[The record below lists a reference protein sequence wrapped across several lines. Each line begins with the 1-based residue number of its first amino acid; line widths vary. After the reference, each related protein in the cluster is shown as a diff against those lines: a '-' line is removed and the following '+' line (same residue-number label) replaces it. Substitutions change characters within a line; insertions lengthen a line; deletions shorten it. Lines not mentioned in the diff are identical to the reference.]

1 MPLLPLLDRLI
12 GFPTV
17 SSQSNLPL
25 IDWAGAQL
33 GAAGFAVTRIPSACG
48 TKAGL
53 LARFGTGPGGMLLAA
68 HTDVVPVEGQDWT
81 VAPFALTRRG
91 ARLHGRGTTDMK
103 GFIACVLALAEG
115 LRARPPARPVMVA
128 LSWDEEL
135 GCRGIPQMIDRVIPV
150 LGRPELCVVGEPTL
164 LRMATG
170 HKGKASYRAIC
181 HGTAGHSALA
191 PRYRNALHPAAE
203 LVLALRAAQERLLRE
218 GLRDPDQDPPCAT
231 VHAGVLRG
239 GVALNVVPDRT
250 ELLFEIRHL
259 AQERPEDILASIP
272 VPEGVEIACTGAY
285 PGLET
290 DPARLGALAQL
301 LPDPA
306 PVKLAYGTEAG
317 YFAGLG
323 IPTAVCGPGTMDDGH
338 QPDESIAEA
347 ELHACLALLERLVRA
362 G

>member
-33 GAAGFAVTRIPSACG
+33 SDAGFAVTRIPSACG

-53 LARFGTGPGGMLLAA
+53 LARFGTGPGGTLLSA

-150 LGRPELCVVGEPTL
+150 LGLPGLCVVGEPTL

-203 LVLALRAAQERLLRE
+203 LILALRAAQERLLRE

-239 GVALNVVPDRT
+239 GVALNVVPDQA

-259 AQERPEDILASIP
+259 AQERPEDILAGIP

-290 DPARLGALAQL
+290 DPARLGAQVGSRLAVRGGARIIRPL
-301 LPDPA
+301 LVITCIGLAIRLLADPA
-306 PVKLAYGTEAG
+306 NPVRMWVL
-317 YFAGLG
+317 GL
-323 IPTAVCGPGTMDDGH
+323 
-338 QPDESIAEA
+338 
-347 ELHACLALLERLVRA
+347 
-362 G
+362 